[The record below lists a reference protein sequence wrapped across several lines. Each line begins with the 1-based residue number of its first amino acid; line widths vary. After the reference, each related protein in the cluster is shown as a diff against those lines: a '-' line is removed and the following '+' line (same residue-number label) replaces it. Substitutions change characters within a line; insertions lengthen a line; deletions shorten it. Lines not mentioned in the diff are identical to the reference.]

1 MKKNIKDIFKN
12 FNIFW
17 FCFIFLLLSLLY
29 CLIMMEI
36 SHQHDNNKPSEII
49 AVLKEIK
56 ELQTKS
62 TEESKKE
69 SKESK
74 ESKEDKTKI
83 IKIKKF
89 DIHETSN
96 YGSYLIVFQ
105 WGTGNKDSFEWEKEL
120 KFPNVDQETYKEIM
134 KICFEI
140 IGTPIDKKDN
150 ITNLSQM
157 ITKIKEKTNLIPL
170 QRIPYQPYFG
180 FAPFISAVNIC
191 ILIIIFYFI
200 YNSIEKT
207 SAQISGKNLN
217 ISRQKVLVNQ
227 QEFTF
232 KDIAGADE
240 EKEEMSELINFLKN
254 PFKYE
259 AMGARIPK
267 GVLLYGPP
275 GVGKTLLAKAV
286 AGEAK
291 VPFFAVSG
299 SDFIE
304 VYVGLGASRIR
315 KLFNEAKQNAPCII
329 FIDEIETIS
338 HQRGSVNYSN
348 SEHDQTLNQLLVEM
362 DGFTKNIG
370 VIVMAATNQPE
381 SLDLAVTRPGRFDRH
396 FHITLPSVKD
406 REAILKLHAR
416 NKKFND
422 DVDFESLA
430 KQTPGFN
437 GAQLEAILNESA
449 LLATRRNVLVICNE
463 DISEALDR
471 VLMGPSKKS
480 KKYNDK
486 EKRMVAYHESGHA
499 VIGLKLPEAD
509 QIQKVTIIPRGN
521 AGGYNLTLPQEETF
535 FSSKKRLLAQ
545 ITSFLGGRAAE
556 EVVFQDVS
564 NGAYSD
570 FKYATE
576 IAKKMVTQYGMSDL
590 GPIQYMENN
599 FYKNFSDSKAVE
611 IDKEIQKIIDYCY
624 QNAKKIITENR
635 DLLDL
640 ISKYLLEIE
649 TITQKDLEEILNTG
663 IIEWWEKDKL
673 KKNLQ
678 KSEKEDCNK

>member
-240 EKEEMSELINFLKN
+240 EKEEMSELIDFLKN

-430 KQTPGFN
+430 KQTPGFS

>member
-29 CLIMMEI
+29 CLIMMEM

-56 ELQTKS
+56 ELQPKS

-69 SKESK
+69 SKE
-74 ESKEDKTKI
+74 DKTQI
-83 IKIKKF
+83 IRIKKF

-105 WGTGNKDSFEWEKEL
+105 WGMGNKDSFSWGKEL

-140 IGTPIDKKDN
+140 IGTPIDKKDD

-157 ITKIKEKTNLIPL
+157 ITKINEKTNLIPL
-170 QRIPYQPYFG
+170 KRIEYQPYFG

-240 EKEEMSELINFLKN
+240 EKEEMSELIDFLKN

-430 KQTPGFN
+430 KQTPGFS

-624 QNAKKIITENR
+624 KNAKKIITENR

>member
-29 CLIMMEI
+29 CLIMMEM

-56 ELQTKS
+56 ELQPKS

-69 SKESK
+69 SKE
-74 ESKEDKTKI
+74 DKTQI
-83 IKIKKF
+83 IRIKKF

-105 WGTGNKDSFEWEKEL
+105 WGMGNKDSFSWGKEL

-140 IGTPIDKKDN
+140 IGTPIDKKDD

-157 ITKIKEKTNLIPL
+157 ITKINEKTNLIPL
-170 QRIPYQPYFG
+170 KRIEYQPYFG

-430 KQTPGFN
+430 KQTPGFS

>member
-17 FCFIFLLLSLLY
+17 FCVVFLLASLLY
-29 CLIMMEI
+29 SLIAKEI
-36 SHQHDNNKPSEII
+36 NNKHKHNTPSEII
-49 AVLKEIK
+49 VLLKEIK
-56 ELQTKS
+56 QQQHLLLTGNSIDEKDIL
-62 TEESKKE
+62 
-69 SKESK
+69 
-74 ESKEDKTKI
+74 KI
-83 IKIKKF
+83 QKF
-89 DIHETSN
+89 EIQECSD
-96 YGSYLIVFQ
+96 GSYSIRFQ
-105 WGTGNKDSFEWEKEL
+105 FGKKDNLQEEKI
-120 KFPNVDQETYKEIM
+120 FNNVDYENYKEIM
-134 KICFEI
+134 KIYFEI
-140 IGTPIDKKDN
+140 MEDDVKEENIKTGNIEEINKKR
-150 ITNLSQM
+150 IASV
-157 ITKIKEKTNLIPL
+157 PL
-170 QRIPYQPYFG
+170 YKKNYQPYYG
-180 FAPFISAVNIC
+180 FAPFVSALNIC

-240 EKEEMSELINFLKN
+240 EKEEMSELIDFLKN
-254 PFKYE
+254 PLKYE

-267 GVLLYGPP
+267 GVLLFGPP

-381 SLDLAVTRPGRFDRH
+381 SLDVAVTRPGRFDRH
-396 FHITLPSVKD
+396 FNITLPSVKD

-422 DVDFESLA
+422 DVDFEALA
-430 KQTPGFN
+430 KQTPGFS

-449 LLATRRNVLVICNE
+449 LLAARKNVLIIDNK

-499 VIGLKLPEAD
+499 VIGLKLPEAN

-535 FSSKKRLLAQ
+535 FSSKISLLAQ

-556 EVVFQDVS
+556 EIVFKDVS

-611 IDKEIQKIIDYCY
+611 IDKEIQKIIDDCY
-624 QNAKKIITENR
+624 KNAKQIITENR

-649 TITQKDLEEILNTG
+649 TITQKDLEEILHTG
-663 IIEWWEKDKL
+663 VIEWWEKDKL

-678 KSEKEDCNK
+678 KTEKEDCNK

>member
-17 FCFIFLLLSLLY
+17 FCLIFLILSLLY
-29 CLIMMEI
+29 CLILMEMNY
-36 SHQHDNNKPSEII
+36 QHENNKPIEII
-49 AVLKEIK
+49 SVLKQIK
-56 ELQTKS
+56 KS
-62 TEESKKE
+62 QLEQPGNNNLR
-69 SKESK
+69 
-74 ESKEDKTKI
+74 
-83 IKIKKF
+83 IKKF
-89 DIHETSN
+89 DINETSN
-96 YGSYLIVFQ
+96 FGSYVIVFQ
-105 WGTGNKDSFEWEKEL
+105 WGQQDEWSQEKT
-120 KFPNVDQETYKEIM
+120 FTNVDQETYKEIM
-134 KICFEI
+134 KTCFEI
-140 IGTPIDKKDN
+140 IETPISEKN
-150 ITNLSQM
+150 ISTLKLNDLIQ
-157 ITKIKEKTNLIPL
+157 IINAKTNLIPL
-170 QRIPYQPYFG
+170 KRKEYQPYFG
-180 FAPFISAVNIC
+180 FSPFMSALNIC
-191 ILIIIFYFI
+191 ILIIMFYFI

-240 EKEEMSELINFLKN
+240 EKEEMSELIDFLKN

-267 GVLLYGPP
+267 GVLLFGPP

-396 FHITLPSVKD
+396 FNISLPSVKD

-430 KQTPGFN
+430 KQTPGFS

-449 LLATRRNVLVICNE
+449 LLATRRNVSMIDNK

-499 VIGLKLPEAD
+499 VIGLKLPEAN

-556 EVVFQDVS
+556 EIVFKDVS

-611 IDKEIQKIIDYCY
+611 IDKEIQKIIDDCY
-624 QNAKKIITENR
+624 KNAKQIITDNR
-635 DLLDL
+635 DLLEL

-663 IIEWWEKDKL
+663 VIEWWENDKL
-673 KKNLQ
+673 KKNL
-678 KSEKEDCNK
+678 KKIEKEDCSK

>member
-29 CLIMMEI
+29 CLIMMEM

-56 ELQTKS
+56 ELQPKS

-69 SKESK
+69 SKE
-74 ESKEDKTKI
+74 DKTQI
-83 IKIKKF
+83 IRIKKF

-105 WGTGNKDSFEWEKEL
+105 WGMGNKDSFSWGKEL

-140 IGTPIDKKDN
+140 IGTPIDKKDD

-157 ITKIKEKTNLIPL
+157 VTKINEKTNLIPL
-170 QRIPYQPYFG
+170 KRIEYQPYFG

-240 EKEEMSELINFLKN
+240 EKEEMSELIDFLKN

-430 KQTPGFN
+430 KQTPGFS

>member
-29 CLIMMEI
+29 CLIMMEM

-56 ELQTKS
+56 ELQPKS

-69 SKESK
+69 SKE
-74 ESKEDKTKI
+74 DKTQI
-83 IKIKKF
+83 IRIKKF

-105 WGTGNKDSFEWEKEL
+105 WGMGNKDSFSWGKEL

-140 IGTPIDKKDN
+140 IGTPIDKKDD

-157 ITKIKEKTNLIPL
+157 ITKINEKTNLIPL
-170 QRIPYQPYFG
+170 KRIEYQPYFG

-430 KQTPGFN
+430 KQTPGFS

-624 QNAKKIITENR
+624 KNAKKIITENR

>member
-69 SKESK
+69 SKE
-74 ESKEDKTKI
+74 DKTKI

-105 WGTGNKDSFEWEKEL
+105 WGSGNKDSFEWEKEL

-240 EKEEMSELINFLKN
+240 EKEEMSELIDFLKN

-430 KQTPGFN
+430 KQTPGFS

>member
-29 CLIMMEI
+29 CLIMMEM

-56 ELQTKS
+56 ELQPKS

-69 SKESK
+69 SKE
-74 ESKEDKTKI
+74 DKTQI
-83 IKIKKF
+83 IRIKKF

-105 WGTGNKDSFEWEKEL
+105 WGMGNKDSFSWGKEL

-140 IGTPIDKKDN
+140 IGTPIDKKDD

-157 ITKIKEKTNLIPL
+157 ITKINEKTNLIPL
-170 QRIPYQPYFG
+170 KRIEYQPYFG

-191 ILIIIFYFI
+191 IFIIIFYFI

-240 EKEEMSELINFLKN
+240 EKEEMSELIDFLKN

-430 KQTPGFN
+430 KQTPGFS